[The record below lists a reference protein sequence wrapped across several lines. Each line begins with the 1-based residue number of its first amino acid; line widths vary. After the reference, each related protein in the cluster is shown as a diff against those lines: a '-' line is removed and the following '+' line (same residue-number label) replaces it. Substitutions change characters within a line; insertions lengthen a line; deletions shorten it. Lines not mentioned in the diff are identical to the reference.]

1 MKNNKYD
8 IHLWI
13 IKVINSCT
21 DYRQIRPCR
30 NLLRSFMKQHNDMGL
45 ILAIKNAMDHKEG
58 QLFDIKINKGL

>member
-21 DYRQIRPCR
+21 DYRQIRSCR
-30 NLLRSFMKQHNDMGL
+30 NLLRLFMKQHDDPYL
-45 ILAIKNAMDHKEG
+45 IIDIRNAINLKEA
-58 QLFDIKINKGL
+58 QLC